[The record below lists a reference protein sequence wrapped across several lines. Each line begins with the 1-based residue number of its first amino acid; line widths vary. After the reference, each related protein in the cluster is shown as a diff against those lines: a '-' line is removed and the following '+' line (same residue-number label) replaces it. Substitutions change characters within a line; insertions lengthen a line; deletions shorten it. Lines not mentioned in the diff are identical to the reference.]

1 MKLNRKSLSGTKSS
15 CQSSSSQS
23 SSSGCGCGSKKG
35 SVYEEDIDVELS
47 E

>member
-1 MKLNRKSLSGTKSS
+1 MKLNKKSLSGNKSS

-23 SSSGCGCGSKKG
+23 SGCGCGTKKG
-35 SVYEEDIDVELS
+35 SVYEEDIDVEIS

>member
-1 MKLNRKSLSGTKSS
+1 MKLDKKSLSGTKSS
-15 CQSSSSQS
+15 CQSSSSQ

-35 SVYEEDIDVELS
+35 SVYEEDIDVEIS